1 MFFTCFL
8 HYFCLHLFR
17 ARPLFLQSRSLR
29 LPFYSRTNENS
40 HAKAKQECS
49 NVRFCHIGFTFF
61 IYGFHFHFFPRF
73 SMFHICHVFPF
84 TFCTWDVQVSQVS
97 CMKPYTWTLKCESNS
112 KGAKTCGFYILLQF
126 ITYIYISISINV
138 LRFIFTCF
146 TCFTCVTRSVKE
158 V

>member
-1 MFFTCFL
+1 MFPSLFLFTPFS
-8 HYFCLHLFR
+8 R
-17 ARPLFLQSRSLR
+17 TSTFLQSRSLR